1 MTDAPPCDRVTYL
14 GHATVLLEIGG
25 SRILTDP
32 ILRNRL
38 AHLRRHGPAP
48 ELDGLTLDAI
58 LISHLHLDHLDLPS
72 LRRLPLDTPVVVSGG
87 GGRLLARA
95 GFSAVEEVVPGDT
108 LRVGAV
114 SITAV
119 EAVHDGRRWPFGAGA
134 GSLGFVVGGSSR
146 TYFAGDTDVFPEMSG
161 LGALDLALLPV
172 WGWGPT
178 LGHGHMGPAAA
189 ARALALL
196 RPRIAVPIHWGTLY
210 PVGLGRYRPHLLT
223 EPPRVFARIAAE
235 LAPAVAVRVL
245 EPGSSLALRSQT
257 AQPTGKGR

>member
-1 MTDAPPCDRVTYL
+1 MTHAPSSDRVTYL

-38 AHLRRHGPAP
+38 AHLRRRGPAP

-119 EAVHDGRRWPFGAGA
+119 EAVHDGRRWPFGEGA

-146 TYFAGDTDVFPEMSG
+146 TYFAGDTDVFPAMSG

-178 LGHGHMGPAAA
+178 WGTGTWAPP
-189 ARALALL
+189 
-196 RPRIAVPIHWGTLY
+196 RPRAPWPCCARGSPCRST
-210 PVGLGRYRPHLLT
+210 GGRSTRSASGATGHTSSPSPRAPSRASPRSSRP
-223 EPPRVFARIAAE
+223 PSRFA
-235 LAPAVAVRVL
+235 
-245 EPGSSLALRSQT
+245 SSSRD
-257 AQPTGKGR
+257 RR